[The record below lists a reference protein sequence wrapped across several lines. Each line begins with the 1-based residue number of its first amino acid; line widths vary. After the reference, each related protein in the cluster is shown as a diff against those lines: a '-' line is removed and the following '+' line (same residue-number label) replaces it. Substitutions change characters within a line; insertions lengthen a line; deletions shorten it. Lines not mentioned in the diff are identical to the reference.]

1 MEINTIFT
9 LRKYWNKNGI
19 VSVHTENDINK
30 ILTIKNL
37 ALPNDFIFL
46 FKHLNGMYDQDEE
59 GFHFY
64 KVENLTDMRRR
75 FDLSI
80 NESLSGI
87 VIFADYMA
95 ESWWYGVVMKKD
107 LEYEIGIIS
116 SSVNF
121 KKISSSFDEFV
132 QLYLVDSPKLYEYK

>member
-9 LRKYWNKNGI
+9 LKKYWGKNGI
-19 VSVHTENDINK
+19 VSVNTEKDINK
-30 ILTIKNL
+30 ILATQNL
-37 ALPNDFIFL
+37 ALPYDFIFF
-46 FKHLNGMYDQDEE
+46 FKHLNGTYDQDEE

-80 NESLSGI
+80 NDSLNSI
-87 VIFADYMA
+87 VIFADYML
-95 ESWWYGVVMKKD
+95 ECWSYGVKMNKEG
-107 LEYEIGIIS
+107 EYEIGIIS

-132 QLYLVDSPKLYEYK
+132 QLYLMDSPILYEYE